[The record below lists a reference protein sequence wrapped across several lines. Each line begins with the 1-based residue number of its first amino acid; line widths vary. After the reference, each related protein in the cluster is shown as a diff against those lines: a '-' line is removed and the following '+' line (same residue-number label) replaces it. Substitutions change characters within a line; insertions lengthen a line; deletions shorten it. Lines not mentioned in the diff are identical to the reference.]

1 MIVNDWSCKLVIMI
15 TISITEFKAKCLA
28 ILEEISRTGEGV
40 TILKRGKPVAQVLP
54 PTPRES
60 SYPQLELQGTVE
72 ILGDIVGP
80 VLPAHHWEAA
90 EPEP

>member
-1 MIVNDWSCKLVIMI
+1 LIVNDWSCKLVIMV

-60 SYPQLELQGTVE
+60 AYPQL
-72 ILGDIVGP
+72 VGP
-80 VLPAHHWEAA
+80 VVPAHHWEAA